1 MSETDPQS
9 DKTTREDRPLWR
21 GILRLKH
28 HRDRR
33 SKRTQD
39 FLRAGAS
46 GAVALAAVIFGSAFG
61 NVHGPAL
68 RVKIIAW
75 AGAVV
80 FVVSGVIA
88 TRCIAKGLGLLV
100 SSQTIPAAGAAVRL
114 LASATGYVIVLF
126 AALGVLDVSIEH
138 LIVGGAVTGVVLGI
152 AAQQSLGNVFSGLV
166 LLLARPFSVGDHI
179 RIRSGA
185 LGGIFDGVVL
195 AVSLTYVTIQ
205 SEGGPLKI
213 PNSTLLAA
221 AVGPYVPKTV
231 DPDASVGKAPELP
244 R

>member
-1 MSETDPQS
+1 
-9 DKTTREDRPLWR
+9 
-21 GILRLKH
+21 
-28 HRDRR
+28 
-33 SKRTQD
+33 
-39 FLRAGAS
+39 
-46 GAVALAAVIFGSAFG
+46 VIVGSAFG

-68 RVKIIAW
+68 RVKVIAW
-75 AGAVV
+75 VGAAV
-80 FVVSGVIA
+80 FVVAGVVA
-88 TRCIAKGLGLLV
+88 TRLIAKGLGLLV

-114 LASATGYVIVLF
+114 LASATGYIIVLF

-152 AAQQSLGNVFSGLV
+152 AAQQSLGNVFSGIV

-195 AVSLTYVTIQ
+195 GVSLTYVTIQ

-221 AVGPYVPKTV
+221 AVGPYVPHTIS
-231 DPDASVGKAPELP
+231 PDSPKATPTETP